1 MTLGCWTVVLSP
13 AAAAL
18 SALTAR
24 LLPMMAIQ
32 TVMRLHAVGVGTG
45 STGRDAPAQ

>member
-1 MTLGCWTVVLSP
+1 MATERWMITLSP

-18 SALTAR
+18 GALAAR
-24 LLPMMAIQ
+24 LLPMMAVQ
-32 TVMRLHAVGVGTG
+32 TVMSSRAVSIGTG